1 MSVPPSTSPH
11 SPHLPREDKVDLIPE
26 FPNLI
31 YEIAAR
37 ARVLCQ
43 VLRNFVLYHPFA
55 LSQTRYRFKD
65 VTMDVVSDFPL
76 ERCGE
81 VFYRRTATDTALL
94 VPDRMKVQKY
104 GVL

>member
-1 MSVPPSTSPH
+1 MCYCPCRAHYPY
-11 SPHLPREDKVDLIPE
+11 LPREDEVDLIAK
-26 FPNLI
+26 FSDLI

-37 ARVLCQ
+37 ARVWRQ
-43 VLRNFVLYHPFA
+43 VLRDFVLYHSFA